1 MSLVLRSG
9 RLRRLVVVRF
19 FLVAKLLAVVEMV
32 DSGIKFSGVLR
43 KYLVVGGV
51 GRFVGVII
59 CWEMI
64 GEDWI
69 VLVWEVLDM
78 DVGIGD
84 SFTGGCLMKW
94 GIEEVWFIYVCC
106 FWKVNIVGLGEVLL
120 LGVRGGLKVIG
131 IMKFIVCFELFVVFI
146 GIFWMIC
153 MWDIEVVGWRWMKG
167 SCNIVGG
174 WFGNCIAIL
183 WICFC
188 WLFFLLIDCFEL
200 YEFIFLLDLFFDM
213 FLFFWVFMKSDI
225 KVFCGGVFF
234 LISVEV
240 FLILVSF
247 LLVGGEGYFNLKRLI
262 SGFSFWMI

>member
-1 MSLVLRSG
+1 
-9 RLRRLVVVRF
+9 
-19 FLVAKLLAVVEMV
+19 MV

-234 LISVEV
+234 LILVEV

-262 SGFSFWMI
+262 FGFSFWMT